1 VPSNHLANLR
11 AALALLRLPATERE
25 LQLLHRWLD
34 SWTGVGL
41 ITVGSSASATGCRRG
56 RVAGTVHE
64 PSDDLSVGLRCG
76 TDAVEGGAVRGVST
90 EGRL

>member
-41 ITVGSSASATGCRRG
+41 ITSWVERQRYRLSPRASGGHSS
-56 RVAGTVHE
+56 
-64 PSDDLSVGLRCG
+64 
-76 TDAVEGGAVRGVST
+76 
-90 EGRL
+90 